1 MSKRVQPHPVTA
13 KSSLF
18 HQVLINTMVVY
29 ALREVQKPYSWL
41 IQSLNPDPKPNKQ
54 KKGKQKGFLHR
65 NRLFQLI
72 KPSLKRK
79 SLTSW

>member
-29 ALREVQKPYSWL
+29 ALRDGTKTLDLVDPIPKSWSKS
-41 IQSLNPDPKPNKQ
+41 QQ
-54 KKGKQKGFLHR
+54 TEKGKIEKGCY
-65 NRLFQLI
+65 
-72 KPSLKRK
+72 
-79 SLTSW
+79 TET